1 MKARRVKKLDSATSL
16 AENSARI
23 VLVRLD
29 ELRSF
34 APKALQPERRRA
46 QHDMRIAAK
55 RLRYILEITELCFG
69 RQATI
74 ARRQA
79 RELQDVLGEL
89 HDCEVMLPRIDRHVA
104 ELREAD
110 AEALRARAAGAPD
123 LEPELSARAPSRTL
137 YRGLEVLAVHLGA
150 RQRILHD
157 RFRALWA
164 QQERAGVWDRL
175 ERDADRVLR
184 RERQQRRAAERAAAA
199 RRELERAERERR
211 EAEERAERAATA
223 LAEASAGATTQPQTD
238 RPSQEDI
245 RPVAGPLRA
254 RPPRSEH

>member
-1 MKARRVKKLDSATSL
+1 MKAQRVKKLDPATTL

-34 APKALQPERRRA
+34 AAKALEPDKRKA

-55 RLRYILEITELCFG
+55 RLRYVLEITELCFG
-69 RQATI
+69 RPATI

-89 HDCEVMLPRIDRHVA
+89 HDCEVMLPRVERHVA
-104 ELREAD
+104 ELRDAD
-110 AEALRARAAGAPD
+110 AEALRVRAAGAPD
-123 LEPELSARAPSRTL
+123 LEAELAARAPNRTL
-137 YRGLEVLAVHLGA
+137 YRGLEVLTVYLEA

-175 ERDADRVLR
+175 ERNADRVLR

-199 RRELERAERERR
+199 RRELEHAERERR
-211 EAEERAERAATA
+211 EADERAARAAAA
-223 LAEASAGATTQPQTD
+223 LAAANAAASDQGA
-238 RPSQEDI
+238 RASQEDI
-245 RPVAGPLRA
+245 PPVAGPLRVE
-254 RPPRSEH
+254 PSQHEH